1 MKTIA
6 IIALAVAAACWA
18 ASIYWSPYQS
28 CVRALVDDGLTH
40 VDATSFCAR
49 QLKIQ

>member
-6 IIALAVAAACWA
+6 IAALAVAAACWA

-40 VDATSFCAR
+40 ADATTYCAR
-49 QLKIQ
+49 HLKTQ